1 MKKLFISLFVVAATM
16 NVFAQNIVA
25 KADLTLKGATKT
37 YKSVLTIAEITD
49 DNPGYYC
56 AEMYTGTFDARKVAI
71 YAAANSKM
79 YEIFAANDVE
89 GQAIGFKTF
98 TDTEHTIKFANV
110 IGTLYLFD
118 AVANKYTEITEGG
131 SYAFTAEANQTI
143 ADRFS
148 ITKVLP
154 LPDYLFIG
162 GIVTIGELK
171 DGETI
176 YFQYF
181 TYVDG
186 KRVNGLAGDTN
197 RNKSF
202 EPYTTEGYCEIWYTN
217 KAGVERKF
225 IVNPAPVVT
234 PAND

>member
-1 MKKLFISLFVVAATM
+1 MKKIILSLLVVAASL
-16 NVFAQNIVA
+16 NVFAAIDYTA
-25 KADLTLKGATKT
+25 KAKIKVTSSTEIFDQ
-37 YKSVLTIAEITD
+37 VTIASSASFSSTA
-49 DNPGYYC
+49 NKYC
-56 AEMYTGTFDARKVAI
+56 VVKQMENLEVAI
-71 YAAANSKM
+71 YAELSGAKYGTLALNDLEGAALAVKT
-79 YEIFAANDVE
+79 DE
-89 GQAIGFKTF
+89 GTNYTVSFS
-98 TDTEHTIKFANV
+98 NV
-110 IGTLYLFD
+110 SGETLYLVD

-162 GIVTIGELK
+162 DQLTIGEVE
-171 DGETI
+171 DGAVI
-176 YFQYF
+176 NLQYF
-181 TYVDG
+181 TYDNG
-186 KRVNGLAGDTN
+186 KRVLGDSET
-197 RNKSF
+197 S
-202 EPYTTEGYCEIWYTN
+202 TEKVIELSTAKGYCEVSYTN